1 MMRRTLAI
9 AMHSL
14 RWSVSIWMFSPIA
27 CLSVSLA
34 GYPTPS
40 RAEEY
45 LIQDRDGRR
54 VGTIKKIESDKA
66 IVLDRYGRRVGT
78 ISGPVGKSGDSQSFP
93 LRSDRRSQKRGR

>member
-1 MMRRTLAI
+1 
-9 AMHSL
+9 MHSL
-14 RWSVSIWMFSPIA
+14 RCNVTTLMSTPIV

-34 GYPTPS
+34 LCATPS
-40 RAEEY
+40 RAEQY

-78 ISGPVGKSGDSQSFP
+78 ISGPVGKSGDSQSIP
-93 LRSDRRSQKRGR
+93 LRSDRRSQKRDR